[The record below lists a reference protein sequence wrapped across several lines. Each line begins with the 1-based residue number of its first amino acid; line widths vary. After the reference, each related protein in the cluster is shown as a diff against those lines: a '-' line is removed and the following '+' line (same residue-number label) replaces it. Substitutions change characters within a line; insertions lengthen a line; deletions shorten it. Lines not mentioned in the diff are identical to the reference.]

1 MNSKIITKGKTLIK
15 LKKIGF
21 NVPKLKVYKVK
32 DIKKNKSK
40 IIKEIL
46 YFFKN

>member
-32 DIKKNKSK
+32 EIKKISQK
-40 IIKEIL
+40 
-46 YFFKN
+46 